1 MDIIFRVFSWG
12 MSMIWKLDVIDW
24 NVIAAIASAIG
35 AFASAWAAFN
45 SKTISKKAL
54 QLQQRTFL
62 YEALRACADRAN
74 SSAKGKS
81 GSEWSVNDAADI
93 IRCLV
98 RAMEIIQQDTQQKES
113 NKALM
118 LKQYFVNLLIMEL
131 YEEVHNGD
139 AADSVFKTMEPAR
152 VIDNL
157 WSQWDAAVAF
167 FDIWN
172 YPVAT
177 DEDLAD

>member
-1 MDIIFRVFSWG
+1 MDITFRVFSWG
-12 MSMIWKLDVIDW
+12 MNMIWKLDVIDW
-24 NVIAAIASAIG
+24 NVIAALASAIG
-35 AFASAWAAFN
+35 ALAAAWAAFN
-45 SKTISKKAL
+45 SKSISKKAL
-54 QLQQRTFL
+54 QLQKRAFL

-74 SSAKGKS
+74 ASAKGKS

-98 RAMEIIQQDTQQKES
+98 RAKEIIQQDSQQKEG
-113 NKALM
+113 NEALM

-139 AADSVFKTMEPAR
+139 AADSVFKGTEPTR
-152 VIDNL
+152 TLDSL
-157 WSQWDAAVAF
+157 WSQWKMAVAF